1 MSQYALEIKNLNKT
15 YASGVVAL
23 KGIDLKVSEG
33 DFFALLGPNGAGKSS
48 TIGIIASLV
57 TKSSG
62 KVKIFD
68 IDIDQN
74 FPEAKRML
82 GVVSQEI
89 NFNNF
94 EKVFD
99 IVTTQAGYYGI
110 PLKAAKEKTEV
121 VLKRL
126 GLWEKRDEQAR
137 NLSGGFKRRLMIAKA
152 LIHEPNLLILD
163 EPTAGVDIELR
174 REMWD
179 FLNEINANGT
189 TIILTT
195 HYLEEAAQLCKN
207 IAIIDHGD
215 LVENTSMKNLLSQLD
230 VQGYVLDID
239 KSLNSPP
246 SLHNYSISLED
257 PSTLNVTIKKNQ
269 SINDL
274 FNELSSIGIKVTSM
288 RNKSNR
294 LEEMFIEMVKRGYQ

>member
-1 MSQYALEIKNLNKT
+1 MSKYALEIKNLNKT

-48 TIGIIASLV
+48 IIGIIASLV

-163 EPTAGVDIELR
+163 ETYHEFLLLKKR
-174 REMWD
+174 R
-179 FLNEINANGT
+179 F
-189 TIILTT
+189 
-195 HYLEEAAQLCKN
+195 
-207 IAIIDHGD
+207 
-215 LVENTSMKNLLSQLD
+215 
-230 VQGYVLDID
+230 
-239 KSLNSPP
+239 
-246 SLHNYSISLED
+246 
-257 PSTLNVTIKKNQ
+257 
-269 SINDL
+269 
-274 FNELSSIGIKVTSM
+274 
-288 RNKSNR
+288 
-294 LEEMFIEMVKRGYQ
+294 